1 MRLLPG
7 NTNSITDVEGVRVGS
22 VEHETLL
29 TGTTVVVPTKA
40 CTTGVSVSGGAPGS
54 RETDALRSDCL
65 VGLSHAVFLSGGSVF
80 GLDAGSGVTQVL
92 TEQGQGF
99 NAFRPHGVPAVPIVP
114 GCVLFD
120 LGNGGNWKEND
131 EFISPYQELGKKA
144 CLQALRQRPF
154 ASIRLGNVGAGTG
167 SRAGAYKGGLGS
179 ASAIEENGQ
188 LQVGALMAVNSYG
201 SPVIPGS
208 DILWA
213 SFWEQNREMGGMK
226 EQLYHS
232 FQSKFSI
239 PIGIVEDCKSSMTVH
254 ENTVIG
260 VVATN
265 AALFPAEA
273 KRVAIMAHDGIARSI
288 KPSHTLVDGD
298 AIFVLATGNYSL
310 PTFQE
315 GNIHRAR
322 VVSLIGAIAADCV
335 TRSIGRAMWE
345 AKSSGMYLSYRDYF
359 KKE

>member
-1 MRLLPG
+1 MIWRYYA
-7 NTNSITDVEGVRVGS
+7 
-22 VEHETLL
+22 
-29 TGTTVVVPTKA
+29 TTSGKYKQHNRCRRIVVPTKA

-80 GLDAGSGVTQVL
+80 
-92 TEQGQGF
+92 GF

-273 KRVAIMAHDGIARSI
+273 KRVAIMAHD
-288 KPSHTLVDGD
+288 
-298 AIFVLATGNYSL
+298 ATGNYSL